1 MLISEITVGKDSKI
15 DSNRKS
21 KAFSR
26 NQINNHISRAVF
38 KAVQMKEGEENAS
51 LFQN

>member
-1 MLISEITVGKDSKI
+1 MYKKEKQNILLHMLISEITVGKDSKI

-38 KAVQMKEGEENAS
+38 KEV
-51 LFQN
+51 